1 MSPKIKAV
9 IKIFLGKCLCMSH
22 YIKKWEHYAIAF
34 IDNYCNNIIEV
45 FGRIY
50 GKNGKM
56 KKCSENAQKAYFA
69 HVEYEQWAKSISG
82 KICLKV
88 TF

>member
-1 MSPKIKAV
+1 MSVAGIGFTEKRSTSFFTLSPKIKAV
-9 IKIFLGKCLCMSH
+9 IKIFLGKCLCVSH

-50 GKNGKM
+50 GKKWENEKM
-56 KKCSENAQKAYFA
+56 
-69 HVEYEQWAKSISG
+69 
-82 KICLKV
+82 
-88 TF
+88 